1 MDVLQYI
8 DDRLMA
14 ELRVSRHDKDV
25 VCPTRRSEEAAYIT
39 CQVLIRL
46 EYFLSIIKSVLSMT
60 VHYIKFLGFFSD
72 TNKMVFVVPQDKRKK
87 FKVLRGFILG
97 KSKVSVR
104 TL

>member
-72 TNKMVFVVPQDKRKK
+72 TNKMVLLCLKIK
-87 FKVLRGFILG
+87 G
-97 KSKVSVR
+97 KSSKC
-104 TL
+104 